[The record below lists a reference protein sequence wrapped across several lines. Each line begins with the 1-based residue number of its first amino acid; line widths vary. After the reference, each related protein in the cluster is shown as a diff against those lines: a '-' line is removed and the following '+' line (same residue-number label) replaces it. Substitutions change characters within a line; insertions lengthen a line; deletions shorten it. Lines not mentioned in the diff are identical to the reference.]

1 MGYTKK
7 KTSGKDLGIKIFL
20 SLTAVLLVVVLLGS
34 ALGSTGLL
42 LRSSAPLSSANFKVD
57 GAMMTYFYRTSYY
70 SLLSQLGDYAS
81 YMGLD
86 TSKPLK
92 SQTYIDG
99 EQTWHD
105 YLLDSAA
112 AQAKQMLVLAE
123 AAKAAGMSLDEADQE
138 TLQANMDALAESA
151 ASYNYPSV
159 NSFIATQYGEGLKE
173 QDIRNA
179 LELSILASKYSAKMQ
194 DDIVITDDE
203 VNTYFDENK
212 DSYTYVSLRQ
222 FTFSAGEA
230 LEIEGVTD
238 EQKNQMKADLQ
249 KKANELAACK
259 TVEAFDAYLTQYMKD
274 NTAATGEITEDNI
287 QSNLDSTKY
296 EYYSSRD
303 TEQGK
308 WAFDASRKV
317 GDTTV
322 IEDAEAVSY
331 TVVML
336 ERTEFREE
344 TLTRNVRHILF
355 QSANHTDAAGAKAAA
370 EEVLAKWEAS
380 AKDENAFAALATEYT
395 EDTGSASN
403 GGLYENV
410 MSGEMVEEF
419 DAWLYD
425 DARKAG
431 DVEIV
436 ETADYGAHIMY
447 YVGEG
452 QPEWEVNVRSAITSE
467 KYNSAYEAL
476 EAATEIKENA
486 GALKRVD

>member
-1 MGYTKK
+1 
-7 KTSGKDLGIKIFL
+7 
-20 SLTAVLLVVVLLGS
+20 
-34 ALGSTGLL
+34 
-42 LRSSAPLSSANFKVD
+42 
-57 GAMMTYFYRTSYY
+57 
-70 SLLSQLGDYAS
+70 
-81 YMGLD
+81 
-86 TSKPLK
+86 
-92 SQTYIDG
+92 
-99 EQTWHD
+99 
-105 YLLDSAA
+105 
-112 AQAKQMLVLAE
+112 
-123 AAKAAGMSLDEADQE
+123 
-138 TLQANMDALAESA
+138 
-151 ASYNYPSV
+151 
-159 NSFIATQYGEGLKE
+159 
-173 QDIRNA
+173 
-179 LELSILASKYSAKMQ
+179 
-194 DDIVITDDE
+194 
-203 VNTYFDENK
+203 
-212 DSYTYVSLRQ
+212 
-222 FTFSAGEA
+222 
-230 LEIEGVTD
+230 
-238 EQKNQMKADLQ
+238 
-249 KKANELAACK
+249 
-259 TVEAFDAYLTQYMKD
+259 MKD